1 MQDQQLQNLLEKA
14 RAGDEKVRDDL
25 LQSHRAYI
33 AEVAAAY
40 CGRRLYWQNDD
51 ELSVSL
57 LAFNEAIDTFNP
69 SAGKEFLHYARL
81 VIKNRLVDYFR
92 KESRH
97 RHLSLEGLPGDEE
110 GLPHWEA
117 ASAWRQYHEEELA
130 RERAEE
136 MLRFDQVLHT
146 FDLSLYLLE
155 RACPRHRDTREM
167 LVQAACVL
175 AREQDMLAYV
185 KRYKQLPLQELSQAT
200 RLSRKVLKRGR
211 AYILALTLILTVPE
225 FTHLR
230 SLFSLPPPAA
240 CSAGPTD
247 TSITPAGSSRGGDP
261 R

>member
-1 MQDQQLQNLLEKA
+1 MKDPQLQDLLEKA
-14 RAGDEKVRDDL
+14 RAGDKQARDDL

-33 AEVAAAY
+33 AEVAATY
-40 CGRRLYWQNDD
+40 CGRRLYWQNED

-57 LAFNEAIDTFNP
+57 LAFNEAIDTFNH

-81 VIKNRLVDYFR
+81 VIKNRLIDYYR

-97 RHLSLEGLPGDEE
+97 NHLSLEGLPGNEE
-110 GLPHWEA
+110 GLPQWEA
-117 ASAWRQYHEEELA
+117 ATAWRQYHEEELA

-146 FDLSLYLLE
+146 FNLSLQLLE

-175 AREQDMLAYV
+175 AREQDLLAYV
-185 KRYKQLPLQELSQAT
+185 KRYKQLPLQELSRAT

-211 AYILALTLILTVPE
+211 AYILALTLILTHSE

-247 TSITPAGSSRGGDP
+247 MSKTPAGSSRGGDP

>member
-1 MQDQQLQNLLEKA
+1 MQNLLEKA
-14 RAGDEKVRDDL
+14 RAGDEKARDVL

-33 AEVAAAY
+33 AEVAATY

-51 ELSVSL
+51 ELSISL

-69 SAGKEFLHYARL
+69 SAGKEFLSYARL
-81 VIKNRLVDYFR
+81 VIKNRLIDYFR

-97 RHLSLEGLPGDEE
+97 RHLSLEGLHDDDE
-110 GLPHWEA
+110 GLPQWEA
-117 ASAWRQYHEEELA
+117 DTAWRQYHAEELA

-136 MLRFDQVLHT
+136 MLRFDQVLRT
-146 FDLSLYLLE
+146 FNLSLQLLE
-155 RACPRHRDTREM
+155 MACPKHRDTREM

-175 AREQDMLAYV
+175 AREKDLLAYV
-185 KRYKQLPLQELSQAT
+185 KRYRQLPLQELSRAT

-211 AYILALTLILTVPE
+211 AYILALTLILTLPE

-230 SLFSLPPPAA
+230 SLFSLPPPAI
-240 CSAGPTD
+240 AG
-247 TSITPAGSSRGGDP
+247 AGRTGMPKLPSGFLRGGDP